1 MVHSNTKLIQ
11 PIIFETHV
19 HRARGVV
26 ALFLRRDARPFFPL
40 GAPARAPESRHG
52 FERLFIRRE
61 HLHFRTLFTRLQI
74 LAPVRVRSA
83 LKTKSTQ
90 KAYPDHVASR
100 PSDKRVIINTPRGGK
115 SEYFITWPATSTL
128 GPPLQRLF
136 FRDVQE
142 LTSSLNPWQTCGR
155 QAKPQLGKWRGP
167 LTHHHRG
174 SLLRGVLEI

>member
-26 ALFLRRDARPFFPL
+26 ALFLHRDARPFFPL

-83 LKTKSTQ
+83 LKTKTTQ
-90 KAYPDHVASR
+90 KGYPDHVASR
-100 PSDKRVIINTPRGGK
+100 PRNKRDIINTYDWTIGGFRYCLIFSIPSDLTATTRGTRQVARRRRE
-115 SEYFITWPATSTL
+115 SCFCVYRAI
-128 GPPLQRLF
+128 
-136 FRDVQE
+136 
-142 LTSSLNPWQTCGR
+142 SSYI
-155 QAKPQLGKWRGP
+155 
-167 LTHHHRG
+167 HI
-174 SLLRGVLEI
+174 LRIRS